1 MERIALVRLQSDTMF
16 SGLQLSY
23 LIRAGFGICLEL
35 SAFLGSFVRSRLSL
49 IAENLLLRKQLAF
62 YQEHQVRPRRLT
74 DAARISLVLWSK
86 FCDWRSALVIV
97 KPETLIGWHRR
108 LFKMFWKMKSRPGR
122 PKVPRNIRQLIAR
135 MVEENP
141 TWGQGRVA
149 DELALKLGILVS
161 PRTVGT
167 YSPNQPDSRGP
178 SSQRWNTFVRN
189 HTRSLLACDFLVV
202 VTAGFRQLYV
212 FVLMEIGTRR
222 IVHCNVTAHPTA
234 AWTLQ
239 HFREALPGEHG
250 HRFVIHDRDSIFSRE
265 LDQQLLSFGLEVLK
279 TPVRAP
285 KANAYCE
292 RLIGTMRREFLDF
305 VIPLGE
311 RHLRS
316 LLKEWVTHYNQSR
329 PHSSLGPGIPEPS
342 NLLPLPSSG
351 RHTLPCPASSALSGQ
366 RHSFFPTHRKQ
377 P

>member
-1 MERIALVRLQSDTMF
+1 MS
-16 SGLQLSY
+16 SGLRFSSF
-23 LIRAGFGICLEL
+23 ISAGLGVCLEL
-35 SAFLGSFVRSRLSL
+35 GAFLRSCVRSRSALL
-49 IAENLLLRKQLAF
+49 AENLFLRKQLAF
-62 YQEHQVRPRRLT
+62 YQERQVQPRRLT
-74 DAARISLVLWSK
+74 DAARISLVLCSK

-108 LFKMFWKMKSRPGR
+108 LFKLFWKMKSRPGR
-122 PKVPRNIRQLIAR
+122 PKLPRNIRQLIVR

-149 DELALKLGILVS
+149 DELALKLGIRVS
-161 PRTVGT
+161 PRTVGA
-167 YSPNQPDSRGP
+167 YWPNQPGARGP
-178 SSQRWNTFVRN
+178 SSQRWNSFVRN

-202 VTAGFRQLYV
+202 VTAGFHQLYV

-239 HFREALPGEHG
+239 QFREGLPSNHG
-250 HRFVIHDRDSIFSRE
+250 HRFLIHDRDSIFSASLDEE
-265 LDQQLLSFGLEVLK
+265 LKSSFGLRVLR

-305 VIPLGE
+305 VIPLCE

-316 LLKEWVTHYNQSR
+316 LLREWVAHYNQSR

-342 NLLPLPSSG
+342 NLMPVPSSG
-351 RHTLPCPASSALSGQ
+351 RHRLPEGSRVMARAVLGGLHHEY
-366 RHSFFPTHRKQ
+366 RLEKVAA
-377 P
+377 

>member
-1 MERIALVRLQSDTMF
+1 MRLQSDTMS
-16 SGLQLSY
+16 SGLRFSSF
-23 LIRAGFGICLEL
+23 IPAGLGVCLEL
-35 SAFLGSFVRSRLSL
+35 GAFLRSCVRSRSALL
-49 IAENLLLRKQLAF
+49 AENLFLRKQLAF
-62 YQEHQVRPRRLT
+62 YQEHQLRHRRLT

-122 PKVPRNIRQLIAR
+122 PKLPRNIRQLIAR

-167 YSPNQPDSRGP
+167 YWPNQPGARGP
-178 SSQRWNTFVRN
+178 SSQRWSSFVRN

-202 VTAGFRQLYV
+202 VTVGFRQLYV

-239 HFREALPGEHG
+239 QFREGLPSDHG
-250 HRFVIHDRDSIFSRE
+250 QKSLIHDRDSIFSASLDEE
-265 LDQQLLSFGLEVLK
+265 LKSSFGLRVLR

-285 KANAYCE
+285 KAKGYASYCTSCE
-292 RLIGTMRREFLDF
+292 PCTTFSGKRHRSESLIPRA
-305 VIPLGE
+305 
-311 RHLRS
+311 LRGGF
-316 LLKEWVTHYNQSR
+316 
-329 PHSSLGPGIPEPS
+329 GPG
-342 NLLPLPSSG
+342 SSY
-351 RHTLPCPASSALSGQ
+351 S
-366 RHSFFPTHRKQ
+366 HSFLSHTG
-377 P
+377 